1 MASLVEEPGLKGVWA
16 SVVAACRL
24 SCSMACGLFL
34 EQGLNLCPLNWQADS
49 LLLDEQGSPGQ
60 RFCRYFSA

>member
-1 MASLVEEPGLKGVWA
+1 MASPVEEPGLEGVWD

-24 SCSMACGLFL
+24 GCSMACGLCL
-34 EQGLNLCPLNWQADS
+34 EQGLNPCPLNWQADS

-60 RFCRYFSA
+60 WF